1 MADQKKDETKEQNST
16 DAAVERAV
24 FKALE
29 TALPLAAKMSAEAQV
44 RAQPRQTMRRVPT
57 GGQCQA
63 CGQAQYVDHNGL
75 VYACGEKH
83 VKMSVMPSFNEKWF
97 QGAQV
102 NGVTYRSNYAGHL
115 ITVPEANEI
124 QKFVENWERQERENA
139 QGRAIRPQN
148 YSVLSRPPPAGSGQ
162 G

>member
-1 MADQKKDETKEQNST
+1 MADQKKDEQNST

-44 RAQPRQTMRRVPT
+44 RAQPRQATRRVPT
-57 GGQCQA
+57 GGQCPA
-63 CGQAQYVDHNGL
+63 CRQAQYVDHNG
-75 VYACGEKH
+75 VVFACGEKH
-83 VKMSVMPSFNEKWF
+83 IKMSVYPSFNDKWF
-97 QGAQV
+97 QGVSV
-102 NGVTYRSNYAGHL
+102 NGVTYRSNFAGHL
-115 ITVPEANEI
+115 ITVPAENEI
-124 QKFVENWERQERENA
+124 QKTVENWEKQERESA
-139 QGRAIRPQN
+139 QGRQIRPQN